1 MDRSQFQQLYTDFA
15 PDLYRMALAITG
27 RRELAKDA
35 LQETF
40 LRVYRFSDQWDSSRP
55 IRPWLYRI
63 LINECHRLL
72 KKEKAQVPMET
83 HHLETLVPSGEIR
96 VDILDAVATLP
107 EEYRV
112 PLLLKYMENWKER
125 EIAEALSLN
134 LNTLK
139 SRLTKARALMREA
152 YGEG

>member
-15 PDLYRMALAITG
+15 PDLYRMALAVTG

-63 LINECHRLL
+63 LLNECHRIL
-72 KKEKAQVPMET
+72 KKEKPYISTET
-83 HHLETLVPSGEIR
+83 HYLETPVASQEVR
-96 VDILDAVATLP
+96 VDILDAVSKLP

-139 SRLTKARALMREA
+139 SRLTKARLLMREA

>member
-1 MDRSQFQQLYTDFA
+1 MDRSQFQQFYIDFS

-63 LINECHRLL
+63 LINECQRLL
-72 KKEKAQVPMET
+72 KKEKPHISTET
-83 HHLETLVPSGEIR
+83 HHLETPVASQEVR
-96 VDILDAVATLP
+96 VDILDAVSKLP

-125 EIAEALSLN
+125 EIAEAMSLN

-139 SRLTKARALMREA
+139 SRLTKARSLMREA